1 MGDGGKRKDGMGMG
15 CVWDKL
21 TRVSSAGEGW
31 GGGGSRSGLLPRLN
45 ARSLI
50 SSRGLMEHRE
60 GKHEGKNVFTGLM
73 DELCLERSISVVQRR
88 VLLSFS
94 VCGKDEKKSELF
106 FFELLLF

>member
-1 MGDGGKRKDGMGMG
+1 MGMG

-50 SSRGLMEHRE
+50 SSRGLMEHTE
-60 GKHEGKNVFTGLM
+60 ENKEKKVFIRFM
-73 DELCLERSISVVQRR
+73 DELFGDTVFSGSEDGVVEFHCVWQR
-88 VLLSFS
+88 
-94 VCGKDEKKSELF
+94 
-106 FFELLLF
+106 